1 MPRARTWNRDSVLQ
15 LASTQE
21 GLITAAQLA
30 TLGVPRSTV
39 SRSHSL
45 GGMFTWVL
53 PGIHRVDGRGRLSP
67 EQRETAALLYAGP
80 AASLTGASVL
90 RRIGL
95 KAAGDSRLLPPDC
108 VHVSIPHATKRA
120 SHSFVQVERTL
131 APPRTRVV
139 QGLPCAFTA
148 RAVLDAVRRCTEQDV
163 VRAVIFEA
171 VQRGF
176 VVPEQLEDERRLG
189 QIRGTRFA
197 RLALE
202 EVFAGVRSMP
212 EAEIWAAF
220 ERRGVGG
227 LLYNPRLYREDGTFV
242 ASPDVYDPSTGVC
255 LEVDSRE
262 HHFQVQTWEA
272 TMQRH
277 STMTAAGLAVL
288 HAPPS
293 RIRSAPDSVVDDFLA
308 AVAARRGVTPQGVVV
323 LEARGQAS

>member
-1 MPRARTWNRDSVLQ
+1 
-15 LASTQE
+15 
-21 GLITAAQLA
+21 
-30 TLGVPRSTV
+30 
-39 SRSHSL
+39 
-45 GGMFTWVL
+45 MFSWVL
-53 PGIHRVDGRGRLSP
+53 PGVHRLDGRGRLSP
-67 EQRETAALLYAGP
+67 DQRDTAALLYAGP

-90 RRIGL
+90 RRIEL
-95 KAAGDSRLLPPDC
+95 RAAGDPRLLPPDS
-108 VHVSIPHATKRA
+108 VHVSIPHTTKRA

-131 APPRTRVV
+131 SLPRTRVV
-139 QGLPCAFTA
+139 QGFPCAFTA
-148 RAVLDAVRRCTEQDV
+148 RAVMDAVRRCTEQDV

-176 VVPEQLEDERRLG
+176 AVPEQLEDERRLG

-212 EAEIWAAF
+212 EAEIRAVF
-220 ERRGVGG
+220 RRRTVTG
-227 LLYNPRLYREDGTFV
+227 LLYNPRLYRPDGTFV
-242 ASPDVYDPSTGVC
+242 ASPDVYDPSSGVC

-293 RIRSAPDSVVDDFLA
+293 RIRTAPDAVVDDFLA
-308 AVAARRGVTPQGVVV
+308 AVAVRQGVAPQGIVV
-323 LEARGQAS
+323 LDAQGQAS